1 MDGNDMNL
9 ELFWNEQ
16 IGFPILT
23 LMLFLPVAGAVS
35 LWMRKDPRGARV
47 EALVLSLAVLA
58 LSLLLFLNFATGI
71 PAMQFVEHSPW
82 IVPLGIGYHLG
93 IDGISLFLVILTALL
108 TVLTLLY
115 SWDRVREH
123 LREYLI
129 CLLILESTMIGVFVS
144 LDLILF
150 FVFWELMLIPMYF
163 LIKTWG
169 SGPEREYAAL
179 KYVVYNLTGSVLMLV
194 GFIILYLNY
203 HDWAIQLRG
212 LAPYS
217 FNYQKLLHAP
227 VSFDKQLW
235 IFGLIFLGFA
245 VKGPIVP
252 FHTWLPNAMLQGPI
266 AVSVMLS
273 GVKLG
278 SYGLLRF
285 NLPLT
290 PEASQSAVPFMMAL
304 ALIGL
309 IYGAFIALSQP
320 NLMVMMA
327 YAGISHLGFVTVG
340 LFALNPI
347 GIGGALLQMVNLG
360 IAGAGLIFIVGF
372 LMDRRG
378 SLDLNDYGGLA
389 KQAPRLATVS
399 VIIVLASLAF
409 PGTNVFIGEFMV
421 LVGAFKTY
429 WVYAAIGVAAVI
441 LGAAYMLS
449 MYRQVMLG
457 GIEKPEVAAM
467 PDLNNREAVIA
478 GTMVILI
485 LWIGLYPAP
494 LLSRMEPSVRAV
506 VDRLEKKE
514 LPFNPIVGI
523 DPNNPHAGFLKMLA
537 DPNSGL
543 SEALKNLPERS
554 VK

>member
-1 MDGNDMNL
+1 MNL
-9 ELFWNEQ
+9 EFFWNEQ

-23 LMLFLPVAGAVS
+23 LLIFLPVAGAVS
-35 LWMRKDPRGARV
+35 LWLRKDARGAMA
-47 EALVLSLAVLA
+47 EALIVSLIELA
-58 LSLLLFLNFATGI
+58 LSLLLFVRFESGVPT
-71 PAMQFVEHSPW
+71 MQFVEHISW
-82 IVPLGIGYHLG
+82 IAPLGIGYHVGL
-93 IDGISLFLVILTALL
+93 DGISLFLVILTTLMTAL
-108 TVLTLLY
+108 TVIY
-115 SWDRVREH
+115 SWDRVREQ
-123 LREYLI
+123 LRGYLI

-169 SGPEREYAAL
+169 SGPEREHAAL

-203 HDWAIQLRG
+203 HDWAIQFQG

-227 VSFDKQLW
+227 VSFDKQIW
-235 IFGLIFLGFA
+235 IFGLVFLGFA

-252 FHTWLPNAMLQGPI
+252 FHTWLPSVMLQGPI

-290 PEASQSAVPFMMAL
+290 PEASLLAVPLMMAL
-304 ALIGL
+304 ALFGL

-340 LFALNPI
+340 LFAMNQV
-347 GIGGALLQMVNLG
+347 GIEGALLQMVNLG
-360 IAGAGLIFIVGF
+360 IAGAGMIFVAAF

-378 SLDLNDYGGLA
+378 SLDLNDFGGLA
-389 KQAPRLATVS
+389 KRAPRFTTLSTV
-399 VIIVLASLAF
+399 IVLASLAF
-409 PGTNVFIGEFMV
+409 PGTNVFLGEFMV
-421 LVGAFKTY
+421 LVGAFKAY

-441 LGAAYMLS
+441 LGAAYMLG
-449 MYRQVMLG
+449 MYGSVMMG
-457 GIEKPEVAAM
+457 KIEKPGIASM
-467 PDLNNREAVIA
+467 TDLNGRETLIA
-478 GTMVILI
+478 GTLVVLI

-494 LLSRMEPSVRAV
+494 LLSRMKPSVRAV
-506 VDRLEKKE
+506 VERLETATV
-514 LPFNPIVGI
+514 PSSAVVQI
-523 DPNNPHAGFLKMLA
+523 DPNNPHGYLLQMLEDSGADLSAAGAAPF
-537 DPNSGL
+537 
-543 SEALKNLPERS
+543 ERP

>member
-1 MDGNDMNL
+1 MNL
-9 ELFWNEQ
+9 EFFWTQQ

-23 LMLFLPVAGAVS
+23 LLIFLPVAGAVS
-35 LWMRKDPRGARV
+35 LWIRKDARGARI
-47 EALVLSLAVLA
+47 EALVLSLAELA
-58 LSLLLFLNFATGI
+58 LSLLLFPFFAVGV
-71 PAMQFVEHSPW
+71 PAMQFVESVPW
-82 IVPLGIGYHLG
+82 IKPLGIGYHLG
-93 IDGISLFLVILTALL
+93 IDGISLFLVILTTLL
-108 TVLTLLY
+108 TALTVLY

-144 LDLILF
+144 LDLVLF
-150 FVFWELMLIPMYF
+150 FVFWEVMLIPMYF

-169 SGPEREYAAL
+169 SGPEREHAAL

-203 HDWAIQLRG
+203 HDWAVQIRG
-212 LAPYS
+212 LEPYT
-217 FNYQKLLHAP
+217 FNYQKLLNAP

-235 IFGLIFLGFA
+235 IFALVFLGFA
-245 VKGPIVP
+245 VKGPIFP
-252 FHTWLPNAMLQGPI
+252 FHTWLPSAMLQGPI
-266 AVSVMLS
+266 AVGVMLS

-290 PEASQSAVPFMMAL
+290 PDASQFVVPLMMAL

-340 LFALNPI
+340 LFALNQI
-347 GIGGALLQMVNLG
+347 GIEGALLQMVNLG
-360 IAGAGLIFIVGF
+360 IAGAGLMFILAF

-378 SLDLNDYGGLA
+378 SYDLNAYGGLA
-389 KQAPRLATVS
+389 KQAPVLATLS
-399 VIIVLASLAF
+399 MIIVLASLAL
-409 PGTNVFIGEFMV
+409 PGTNVFIGEFMI
-421 LVGAFKTY
+421 LVGAFKANGL
-429 WVYAAIGVAAVI
+429 YAVIGVTAVI
-441 LGAAYMLS
+441 LAAAYLLW
-449 MYRQVMLG
+449 MYERVMLG
-457 GIEKPEVAAM
+457 QIDKPVIASM
-467 PDLNNREAVIA
+467 PDLNGREAVIA
-478 GTMVILI
+478 GTMVVLI

-514 LPFNPIVGI
+514 LPLNPFVRY
-523 DPNNPHAGFLKMLA
+523 DPNNPHAYLLEMLSRSA
-537 DPNSGL
+537 A
-543 SEALKNLPERS
+543 EALDPSAGPSADSSEGT

>member
-1 MDGNDMNL
+1 MNI

-16 IGFPILT
+16 IGFPVLT
-23 LMLFLPVAGAVS
+23 LLLFLPVAGAVS

-47 EALVLSLAVLA
+47 EVLVLSLIELA
-58 LSLLLFLNFATGI
+58 FSLLLFVKFASGV
-71 PAMQFVEHSPW
+71 PALQFVESIPW
-82 IVPLGIGYHLG
+82 IVPLGISYHIG
-93 IDGISLFLVILTALL
+93 VDGISLFLVILTTLL
-108 TVLTLLY
+108 TALTVIY

-129 CLLILESTMIGVFVS
+129 CLLILETTMIGVFVS

-150 FVFWELMLIPMYF
+150 FVFWEVMLIPMYF
-163 LIKTWG
+163 LIKIWG
-169 SGPEREYAAL
+169 SGPDRDHAAL

-203 HDWAIQLRG
+203 HDWAVTQPGRN
-212 LAPYS
+212 PYS
-217 FNYQKLLHAP
+217 FNYLQLLVAP
-227 VSFDKQLW
+227 VPLEKQIW
-235 IFGLIFLGFA
+235 IFGLVFLGFA
-245 VKGPIVP
+245 VKGPVFP
-252 FHTWLPNAMLQGPI
+252 FHTWLPSVMLQGPI

-290 PEASQSAVPFMMAL
+290 PEASQMAVPLMMAL

-327 YAGISHLGFVTVG
+327 YAGISHLGFVTLG
-340 LFALNPI
+340 LFALNQI
-347 GIGGALLQMVNLG
+347 GIEGALLQMVNLG
-360 IAGAGLIFIVGF
+360 IAGAGLIFIVAF
-372 LMDRRG
+372 LVDRRG

-389 KQAPRLATVS
+389 KQAPKLAALS
-399 VIIVLASLAF
+399 LIIVLASLAL
-409 PGTNVFIGEFMV
+409 PGTNAFVGEFMI
-421 LVGAFKTY
+421 LVGVFKAY
-429 WVYAAIGVAAVI
+429 WLYAVIGVPAVI
-441 LGAAYMLS
+441 LGAAYLLW
-449 MYRQVMLG
+449 MYERVMLG
-457 GIEKPEVAAM
+457 KIEQPAIASM
-467 PDLNNREAVIA
+467 ADLSGREAMIA
-478 GTMVILI
+478 VTMVALI

-494 LLSRMEPSVRAV
+494 LLTRMEPSVRAV
-506 VDRLEKKE
+506 VERLKE
-514 LPFNPIVGI
+514 GNAPDSAIVRI
-523 DPNNPHAGFLKMLA
+523 DPNNPHAYFLKMLA

-543 SEALKNLPERS
+543 SEALKNLPEKP